1 MIGSCDHCYDGPCIS
16 STKNP
21 GYCTNKAE
29 TEICSSTGSAF
40 VKCEVN
46 YKGYF
51 FLKKYK
57 INIISLRK
65 TQYIQLDTNTKK
77 CFSCNNVKNF
87 TIPTTLPTNKI
98 PNQRN
103 YNQ

>member
-46 YKGYF
+46 YKGCF

-57 INIISLRK
+57 FNMQKLNIFNWILIRKNAFHVTTSKILPFQQHCQQIKYQINEIIINR
-65 TQYIQLDTNTKK
+65 
-77 CFSCNNVKNF
+77 
-87 TIPTTLPTNKI
+87 
-98 PNQRN
+98 R
-103 YNQ
+103 